1 MADKS
6 VPTYEDAEL
15 VLKLYE
21 LRREEKLRA
30 ARDWYRTKFFPQS
43 FEDVQAVLSPA
54 NPDNVSWRMVTSY
67 WDMAAS
73 FVSHGVLNAE
83 LFLESSAEMLLVW
96 SRLEDF
102 IPRLRLEYGP
112 RILANVEKTIARV
125 PWAAERVR
133 QFKER
138 APKFREQLASA
149 AKK

>member
-1 MADKS
+1 MAIKS
-6 VPTYEDAEL
+6 VSTYEDAQL
-15 VLKLYE
+15 VLRLYE

-73 FVSHGVLNAE
+73 FAAHGVLHAE
-83 LFLESSAEMLLVW
+83 LFLESSTEMLLVW

-102 IPRLRLEYGP
+102 IPRLRQEYGP

-125 PWAAERVR
+125 PWAADRVQ
-133 QFKER
+133 QFKDR
-138 APKFREQLASA
+138 LPAFRQALAS
-149 AKK
+149 KR